1 MHALSQLINQV
12 DLASDLDCKSTYRVG
27 IAFLYL
33 ILYNKYKYNKYTN
46 QKTSNTKFSCQNKC
60 QKSSSQIVFKNRSLV
75 KYLPGYFLSPRL
87 SCR

>member
-33 ILYNKYKYNKYTN
+33 ILYNKYKYNKYT
-46 QKTSNTKFSCQNKC
+46 KTS
-60 QKSSSQIVFKNRSLV
+60 VKNPHL
-75 KYLPGYFLSPRL
+75 K
-87 SCR
+87 